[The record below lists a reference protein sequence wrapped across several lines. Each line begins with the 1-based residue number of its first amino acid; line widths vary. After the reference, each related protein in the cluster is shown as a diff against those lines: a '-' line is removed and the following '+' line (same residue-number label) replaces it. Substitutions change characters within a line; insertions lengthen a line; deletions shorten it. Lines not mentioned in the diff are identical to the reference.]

1 MSERLRLK
9 ISPKGQITIPR
20 RLRDNIFSGDYVYLT
35 LENNR
40 AVLEPVTFIEE
51 FGDLIARDV
60 AKEGYTGGE
69 AEEKVR
75 ERKVALLEALEEEL
89 RNSTADADR
98 DWDEGRTVSLWP
110 RKGK

>member
-20 RLRDNIFSGDYVYLT
+20 RLREDYFPGDYVYLS

-40 AVLEPVTFIEE
+40 AVLEPVSFIDE

-60 AKEGYTGGE
+60 AREGYTGSE
-69 AEEKVR
+69 AVERIQEKK
-75 ERKVALLEALEEEL
+75 KVLLKALDEEL
-89 RNSTADADR
+89 RDSVADADR
-98 DWDEGRTVSLWP
+98 DWSEGKTVTLWP
-110 RKGK
+110 RREK

>member
-20 RLRDNIFSGDYVYLT
+20 RLRESLFSGDYVYLS
-35 LENNR
+35 LKNGR
-40 AVLEPVTFIEE
+40 AVLEPVTFTEE

-69 AEEKVR
+69 AAEKVR
-75 ERKVALLEALEEEL
+75 ERKRALLKALEEEL
-89 RNSTADADR
+89 RDSIADADR
-98 DWDEGRTVSLWP
+98 DWDEGRTVPLWP